1 MQTRST
7 LLTTLAL
14 GAAFCGAFAV
24 AAHADSVA
32 DFYSGKTVTIEI
44 GVGMGS
50 SYGTNAML
58 FASVFKNKIPGHPN
72 VIVQAMP
79 GAGGARMVNYL
90 YNAAPKDGTMIG
102 LPLKYIAV
110 NQAIGQKGL
119 KYDAAKF
126 NYIGSLGPINS
137 VVAVWAATSP
147 VKTLADAYKKVAVM
161 GSTGKSSETYIT
173 PTLMNNL
180 LGTKFKVVL
189 GYAGTAPIH
198 VAMEAGEVQGVAA
211 SWDSIKGEKPAWL
224 KEKKVILIA
233 QSGTKRNWDLQ
244 DLPTLL
250 DLAKTPEQ
258 KQILGL
264 FANGNAVGW
273 MMMLPPRV
281 PQDRVAALRKAFD
294 ATMKDP
300 AYLAG
305 VKKHN
310 FDIDP
315 MTGAEVTRL
324 IKDTLSL
331 SPAMIAKAKVAM
343 GM

>member
-1 MQTRST
+1 MQSRFT

-14 GAAFCGAFAV
+14 GAAFCGTFAV
-24 AAHADSVA
+24 AARADDVA
-32 DFYSGKTVTIEI
+32 DFYSGKTITLEI

-50 SYGTNAML
+50 SYGTNALL

-79 GAGGARMVNYL
+79 GAGGAKMANYL
-90 YNAAPKDGTMIG
+90 YNAGPKDGTMIG
-102 LPLKYIAV
+102 FPLKYIAV
-110 NQAIGQKGL
+110 NQALGLPGL

-137 VVAVWAATSP
+137 VVAMWAATTP
-147 VKTLADAYKKVAVM
+147 VKTLADAYKKVAIM

-180 LGTKFKVVL
+180 LGTKFKLVL

-198 VAMEAGEVQGVAA
+198 VAMESGEVNGVAA
-211 SWDSIKGEKPAWL
+211 SWDSIKSDKPGWVRD
-224 KEKKVILIA
+224 KKVILIA

-244 DLPTLL
+244 NLPTLL

-258 KQILGL
+258 KKILGL

-273 MMMLPPRV
+273 LMMLPPGV

-300 AYLAG
+300 EYLKG
-305 VKKHN
+305 VKKHRL
-310 FDIDP
+310 DVDP
-315 MTGAEVTRL
+315 MTGAEVAGL
-324 IKDTLSL
+324 IHDTLSL
-331 SPAMIAKAKVAM
+331 PPALIAKARTAM